1 MKRKIFIYIDAV
13 LALILIIGIVL
24 WVILKAEAIKLEQQ
38 VAAEENQL
46 TIAEYEK
53 TNSTINVSTPDEIKR
68 IKAEIDQSER
78 ETDESLESIKAF
90 VSEYIDIV
98 YNTEGNF
105 KTNKDKIIAA
115 AESYVTKG
123 FKEYLFDK
131 IFYISEYNN
140 LYMLN
145 KTKRIDNFCTPDDVY
160 ITVQK
165 DENDMNMYYALS
177 ALHCEDKTVYRDIV
191 VTEVDGKLLISSD
204 SPVNPFRM

>member
-105 KTNKDKIIAA
+105 KTNKDKIEK
-115 AESYVTKG
+115 AE
-123 FKEYLFDK
+123 E
-131 IFYISEYNN
+131 
-140 LYMLN
+140 
-145 KTKRIDNFCTPDDVY
+145 
-160 ITVQK
+160 
-165 DENDMNMYYALS
+165 
-177 ALHCEDKTVYRDIV
+177 
-191 VTEVDGKLLISSD
+191 
-204 SPVNPFRM
+204 